1 MLVSPTLRAAIA
13 VAFGLVAGSS
23 AQAQA
28 AAEEASLI
36 GERVRVRYCNADGR
50 KSADGKGPCYR
61 TEGQLLAL
69 APDVLRVQP
78 SKGLAREISRA
89 EVERL
94 ERFLG
99 TSRST
104 GRGALTGGGIGL
116 GFGLLFSVLLL
127 AEEENDGAGPF
138 IIGAPLVGG
147 AVGALI
153 GAGIGALPK
162 ERWTD
167 VAEDQ
172 WTVAVVGGGGR
183 VGLGLRLAF

>member
-78 SKGLAREISRA
+78 STGLAREISRA

-99 TSRST
+99 TSRSA
-104 GRGALTGGGIGL
+104 GRGALIGGGIGL
-116 GFGLLFSVLLL
+116 GLGLLLGV
-127 AEEENDGAGPF
+127 AVAGEAGDDAVAAF
-138 IIGAPLVGG
+138 VVGAPLAGG
-147 AVGALI
+147 ALGALI

-172 WTVAVVGGGGR
+172 WTVVAVGGGGR
-183 VGLGLRLAF
+183 VGFGLRLAF